1 MTDMRRRPHQFAAF
15 TLVELLCICVVI
27 AILAALL
34 LPASLPRHQV
44 KRVVCM
50 SNLRQIN
57 IAIHL
62 YLDDQAGGSP
72 GHANAAQSPFVSW
85 TGYRQLINNYV
96 AIKGASS
103 PQDIVFACPSDTF
116 FYDRSSS
123 GRGYV
128 PTPLH
133 EQADQSF
140 TSYAYNAGQF
150 STRPQTNKPATT
162 NYYGIAGM
170 RLESVLHPGKTVLTA
185 ETPAYFP
192 YSWHEPAR
200 PFSAANSQFNDS
212 KNMVGFVDG
221 HVAYTKMYYS
231 GEKIAWDYNPP
242 AGYSYQWSG
251 N

>member
-1 MTDMRRRPHQFAAF
+1 MRRRHHEFAAF
-15 TLVELLCICVVI
+15 TLVELLCIVVI
-27 AILAALL
+27 IGILAALL
-34 LPASLPRHQV
+34 FPVSTPQRSQA
-44 KRVVCM
+44 KRSVCM

-57 IAIHL
+57 LAIHM
-62 YLDDQAGGSP
+62 YLDDQIRGSP
-72 GHANAAQSPFVSW
+72 GNTNAAQSPFVSW
-85 TGYRQLINNYV
+85 TDYRQLINNYV
-96 AIKGASS
+96 GLKGAS
-103 PQDIVFACPSDTF
+103 PHDIVFACPSDAF
-116 FYDRSSS
+116 FYDRSSG

-150 STRPQTNKPATT
+150 STRAQTNKPATT

-170 RLESVLHPGKTVLTA
+170 RLDSVLHPGKTVLTA

-192 YSWHEPAR
+192 YSWHEPVR
-200 PFSAANSQFNDS
+200 PFSSANSQFNDS
-212 KNMVGFVDG
+212 KNTVGFVDG
-221 HVAYTKMYYS
+221 HVAYTKMYYN

-251 N
+251 D